1 MKKKYMTPAAVI
13 VEIQNC
19 SIICQSP
26 NPYSTMESGDIFED
40 APLNDNDYIVGGGE
54 IR

>member
-1 MKKKYMTPAAVI
+1 MTPAAVM

-19 SIICQSP
+19 SIICQS
-26 NPYSTMESGDIFED
+26 NPYSKMESGDIFED
-40 APLNDNDYIVGGGE
+40 APQNDNDYIVGGGE

>member
-1 MKKKYMTPAAVI
+1 MKKQYIAPAAVI

-19 SIICQSP
+19 SIICQSQ
-26 NPYSTMESGDIFED
+26 NPYSTMKSGDIFED
-40 APLNDNDYIVGGGE
+40 DPQNDNDYIDGGGV

>member
-1 MKKKYMTPAAVI
+1 MKKKYMTPAAVM

-19 SIICQSP
+19 SIICQS
-26 NPYSTMESGDIFED
+26 NPYSTMKSGDIFEY
-40 APLNDNDYIVGGGE
+40 APQSDDDYIEEDGV